1 MSRMKQRAKLT
12 PNLLGTRSGPA
23 AGISVSTLD
32 AMHLQRMLF
41 RKGAATALGFRPAYW
56 SYDPNIQDGDARRR
70 PVPVSILKSA
80 QACTA
85 VRESSA
91 GETNHAAE
99 PNPPEKRVRAT
110 EDRVAQQA
118 LAASLA
124 EIIESMLST
133 RKFALPSQA

>member
-1 MSRMKQRAKLT
+1 MSRMKQRAKLL
-12 PNLLGTRSGPA
+12 PNLLGTRSKTA
-23 AGISVSTLD
+23 AGISPSTFD
-32 AMHLQRMLF
+32 AMYQQHMLF
-41 RKGAATALGFRPAYW
+41 KKGAASALGFRPSYW
-56 SYDPNIQDGDARRR
+56 SHDPNTQDGDPRRR
-70 PVPVSILKSA
+70 PVPVSIPKSA

-91 GETNHAAE
+91 GETNYATE
-99 PNPPEKRVRAT
+99 PNPPEIRVRAT

-133 RKFALPSQA
+133 RKFGTVSV